1 MIFNNSKSNFRLWF
15 NQRQIEGKSF
25 FCEDCFVQHW
35 LERVY
40 LTTVFKAAERKWNMD
55 ALLKS

>member
-1 MIFNNSKSNFRLWF
+1 MIFNNSKSNFRLWC
-15 NQRQIEGKSF
+15 NQRQIEAKSF
-25 FCEDCFVQHW
+25 LCEDCFLQYW
-35 LERVY
+35 LERVN